1 MPIPRLRPPAKP
13 TAPAKGGRPTPVLIL
28 DEPTTGLDEAGAQ
41 RTMALLR
48 RLMAGRT
55 TILITHDLRLVDGA
69 DQALVLG
76 ETMPGRWSVPGAV
89 VAAAGWSASR
99 RSRMFPLGP

>member
-1 MPIPRLRPPAKP
+1 VPRLRRKPEAKAADSPAPPADQ
-13 TAPAKGGRPTPVLIL
+13 AHRAREGRPRPDPRLG
-28 DEPTTGLDEAGAQ
+28 EPTTGLDEAGSQ

-89 VAAAGWSASR
+89 AAAAG
-99 RSRMFPLGP
+99 